1 MATETIE
8 DFLARGVK
16 VQKSKD
22 AISLDSLLHNE
33 GILDQSEAKKVKTN
47 LSDALEK
54 GLNSQFSKTDSN

>member
-8 DFLARGVK
+8 EFLARGGK

-47 LSDALEK
+47 LSEALDK
-54 GLNSQFSKTDSN
+54 GLSSQFSTTDSN